1 MPDKM
6 DSPKVSRSFRPV
18 YRLRKTD
25 EYSSVFA
32 FRKAVRGRFFV
43 LHYRP
48 NGVVTA
54 RLGVVVAKKL
64 VQRAVQRNFIKRMAR
79 EAFRHLREKLPP
91 HDMVLR
97 LNAKVATASQAEL
110 REELQQLFRRLPR

>member
-6 DSPKVSRSFRPV
+6 ESPDTSRSFRPV

-48 NGVVTA
+48 SGAVTA
-54 RLGVVVAKKL
+54 RLGAVVAKKL
-64 VQRAVQRNFIKRMAR
+64 VHRAVQRNFIKRMAR
-79 EAFRHLREKLPP
+79 ETFRHLRAKLPP
-91 HDMVLR
+91 YDMVLR
-97 LNAKVATASQAEL
+97 LNAKVETASRTEL

>member
-6 DSPKVSRSFRPV
+6 ESPEITRSFRPV

-48 NGVVTA
+48 AGVSTA

-64 VQRAVQRNFIKRMAR
+64 VRRAVQRNFIKRMAR

-91 HDMVLR
+91 YDMVLR
-97 LNAKVATASQAEL
+97 LNAKIETASRAEL
-110 REELQQLFRRLPR
+110 RAELQQLFQRLPR